1 MTYLLGFGIAL
12 TIGLTGVGGGTLTVP
27 LLVLFLGVPASTAVG
42 SALAFSACVK
52 VPACIV
58 YLQRK
63 EVNFKILGWLLL
75 GGAPGV
81 LAGSLLLGRLA
92 GSGLQGVIL
101 SLVGLTLTLIASVNL
116 FRLLWG
122 GGRTL
127 PSRDR
132 LGLLPLCALPIGA
145 EVGFSSAGAGALG
158 TLLLLQLTTLAP
170 SAVVGTDLLFG
181 FIVSSLG
188 GGLHVSMGNFDGELL
203 FKMVLGGLPG
213 AFLGARLAGVLP
225 GRTLRG
231 VLLAWLVY
239 LGSMLA
245 YRGLHAVML

>member
-42 SALAFSACVK
+42 SALAFSAAVK

-63 EVNFKILGWLLL
+63 EVSFKILGWLLL

-81 LAGSLLLGRLA
+81 LTGSLLLNRLA
-92 GSGLQGVIL
+92 GSGLQGAIL
-101 SLVGLTLTLIASVNL
+101 AVVGLTLTVIASVNL
-116 FRLLWG
+116 FRLVW
-122 GGRTL
+122 GRTRMEA
-127 PSRDR
+127 PRER
-132 LGLLPLCALPIGA
+132 LGLLPICALPIGA

-158 TLLLLQLTTLAP
+158 TLVLLQFTALAP

-181 FIVSSLG
+181 FIVSTIG
-188 GGLHVSMGNFDGELL
+188 GGLHVSMGNFDKDLL
-203 FKMVLGGLPG
+203 FRLILGGLPG

-239 LGSMLA
+239 LGSLLA